1 MVIKNRTSLFTD
13 AAEYAWL
20 SNDAFLIK
28 DYRCPTKS
36 CNMRFERSDKFQTH
50 IKTCDE
56 NVKITT
62 KQRVL
67 GDNKSRLEEC
77 IELGYLP
84 KSMISYR
91 QKFIVTFDIESFEQI
106 RNEEISNQT
115 TINASCQLVCF
126 AIASNLPDYND
137 KFFRRSSSAPEAEQE
152 LIDNFVK
159 ELDFLQQ
166 RLVECLP
173 EPIKLAIEQIGQE
186 LEGMKFGLRKTQ
198 LKTLHDFLKQYQV
211 LKVYGFN
218 SGDIQPSFQF
228 IKPFF

>member
-1 MVIKNRTSLFTD
+1 MRSKLKKSLNLVINDRKSLFTEK
-13 AAEYAWL
+13 AEYAWL

-28 DYRCPTKS
+28 DYRCQTKK
-36 CNMRFERSDKFQTH
+36 CNMRFERSDNFQAH
-50 IKTCDE
+50 IKNCDE
-56 NVKITT
+56 NLKITT

-67 GDNKSRLEEC
+67 GNNKSRLEEC

-84 KSMISYR
+84 KSMMSYR
-91 QKFIVTFDIESFEQI
+91 QKFIVTFDIESFEHI

-126 AIASNLPDYND
+126 AIASNLPGYDD

-159 ELDFLQQ
+159 ELDFLQK

-173 EPIKLAIEQIGQE
+173 EPINLAIERIGQE
-186 LEGMKFGLRKTQ
+186 LEELKFGFRKTQ
-198 LKTLHDFLKQYQV
+198 LKKLHDFLKQYQV

-218 SGDIQPSFQF
+218 SGEN
-228 IKPFF
+228 